1 MSLHL
6 IRHPYMYIFAL
17 NLSGMIAGLI
27 SLILGNQLSEYRM
40 KLRQIEKHDK
50 SDMMIFTG
58 TGADVCADASSSR
71 ATLIVVP
78 TILLGQWWRER
89 RNNVAFEDQEAGKFE
104 VALISIQKFT
114 KTEITIDCIV
124 STESTGIP
132 VHGSACLFTH
142 EE

>member
-1 MSLHL
+1 
-6 IRHPYMYIFAL
+6 
-17 NLSGMIAGLI
+17 MIAGLI

-71 ATLIVVP
+71 ATSIAVP

-89 RNNVAFEDQEAGKFE
+89 RFEDQEAGKFE
-104 VALISIQKFT
+104 VALISNQKFT
-114 KTEITIDCIV
+114 RTEITIDCIV

>member
-1 MSLHL
+1 
-6 IRHPYMYIFAL
+6 
-17 NLSGMIAGLI
+17 MIAGLI

-104 VALISIQKFT
+104 VALISNQKFT
-114 KTEITIDCIV
+114 KTGTPMNRYSSGFGRLYAVNRDFRLCKLLI
-124 STESTGIP
+124 
-132 VHGSACLFTH
+132 
-142 EE
+142 

>member
-1 MSLHL
+1 
-6 IRHPYMYIFAL
+6 
-17 NLSGMIAGLI
+17 MIAGLI

-71 ATLIVVP
+71 ATLIIVP

-104 VALISIQKFT
+104 VALVSNQKFT
-114 KTEITIDCIV
+114 KTEITIDCIE

>member
-1 MSLHL
+1 
-6 IRHPYMYIFAL
+6 
-17 NLSGMIAGLI
+17 MIAGLI

-78 TILLGQWWRER
+78 TILLGQWLRER

-104 VALISIQKFT
+104 VALISNQKFT
-114 KTEITIDCIV
+114 KTEITIDCIE

-132 VHGSACLFTH
+132 VRGSACLFTH